1 MGLLTLLD
9 FLLTLTSTGISFLP
23 PQLLVVLLDLG
34 LNILKKFA
42 RFLRRQLLQF
52 KLDNIRLSIVV
63 VYAIFDDWENS
74 IPLDLI

>member
-9 FLLTLTSTGISFLP
+9 FLLTLTSTGISFLS